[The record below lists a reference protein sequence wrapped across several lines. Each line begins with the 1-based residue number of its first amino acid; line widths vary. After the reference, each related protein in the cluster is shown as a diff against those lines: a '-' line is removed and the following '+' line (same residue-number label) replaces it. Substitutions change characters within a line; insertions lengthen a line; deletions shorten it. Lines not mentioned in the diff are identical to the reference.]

1 MRMLVIRIEEKR
13 ALETAVVKP
22 KVWLR
27 DIDDIFMMWNSDEQW
42 VRQFHQYLNNQHP
55 NKRVYTWRLERSL
68 PWVSKWR
75 GHDNKIPTSV
85 FRKDV
90 HTDHYINF
98 DTYHYP
104 RTLTGVVKYLK
115 IKNQT
120 SRILTKNW
128 E

>member
-55 NKRVYTWRLERSL
+55 NKRVYT
-68 PWVSKWR
+68 
-75 GHDNKIPTSV
+75 
-85 FRKDV
+85 
-90 HTDHYINF
+90 
-98 DTYHYP
+98 
-104 RTLTGVVKYLK
+104 
-115 IKNQT
+115 
-120 SRILTKNW
+120 
-128 E
+128 